1 MYQPATNMVPT
12 RYQLATGKLPITYRQ
27 VNDKNTKFFVS
38 FSIDSKPGYGFRTP
52 VPRTH
57 SEEMECYEQHVYY
70 YESSFYY
77 IKGKLRD
84 HYVTLKRY
92 RWEEKKQAQQE
103 QFSNEVSV
111 LR

>member
-12 RYQLATGKLPITYRQ
+12 RYRLATSKLPITYRQ

-38 FSIDSKPGYGFRTP
+38 FSVDSKPAYGFRTP
-52 VPRTH
+52 APIH
-57 SEEMECYEQHVYY
+57 SEEMECYEQQVYY
-70 YESSFYY
+70 YESSFSY
-77 IKGKLRD
+77 IKGKLGG

-92 RWEEKKQAQQE
+92 RWEEKEQAQQE
-103 QFSNEVSV
+103 QFSHEVSV

>member
-12 RYQLATGKLPITYRQ
+12 SYRLATGKLTITYRQ
-27 VNDKNTKFFVS
+27 VNDKNTRFFVS
-38 FSIDSKPGYGFRTP
+38 FSIDSKPGYECRTP
-52 VPRTH
+52 VPRIH
-57 SEEMECYEQHVYY
+57 SGEMECYEQHVYY

-77 IKGKLRD
+77 IKGKLRG

-92 RWEEKKQAQQE
+92 RKEEMDEVQQE

>member
-12 RYQLATGKLPITYRQ
+12 RYRLATGKLTITYQQ
-27 VNDKNTKFFVS
+27 VNDKNTRFFVS
-38 FSIDSKPGYGFRTP
+38 FSINSKPGYECRTP
-52 VPRTH
+52 VPRIH
-57 SEEMECYEQHVYY
+57 SEEMECYQQHVYY

-77 IKGKLRD
+77 IKGKLRG

-92 RWEEKKQAQQE
+92 RKEEMDEVQQE